1 MYLAVSCAGI
11 AVAVLF
17 AISKL
22 PEVAE
27 SDLQG
32 SKVENFAVDEFGN
45 QIGQGPIYTQ
55 FNMIFAFLAQFCY
68 VGSQG

>member
-1 MYLAVSCAGI
+1 VSCAGI

-17 AISKL
+17 AFSKL

-32 SKVENFAVDEFGN
+32 SNIENFEADEFGN
-45 QIGQGPIYTQ
+45 QIGQGPIYKQ
-55 FNMIFAFLAQFCY
+55 YNMIFGFIAQFCY

>member
-1 MYLAVSCAGI
+1 MYLAVSCAGV

-17 AISKL
+17 AFSKL

-32 SKVENFAVDEFGN
+32 STVETSAVDEFGDHV
-45 QIGQGPIYTQ
+45 GQGPIYKQ
-55 FNMIFAFLAQFCY
+55 YNMIFAFFAQFCY
-68 VGSQG
+68 VGAQG